1 MVTSVCTKS
10 EQERPQPE
18 VPFEAWTS
26 TPGRTT
32 LPLTLPIHLHSG
44 LRPSFLDISARA
56 APSPPEGPSSH
67 SPSVTSYSS
76 FLDRKSHPSSQS
88 HQCLPLCG
96 PLQLPKLPRSQHAG
110 IVTPLYPLQG
120 PAPPPG
126 QGLGLM
132 PPPRC
137 PAPGSLP
144 ALSRLHLTE
153 AGPSGGCSREAPLP
167 GPSHKKPEAGE
178 GRSR

>member
-1 MVTSVCTKS
+1 MYK
-10 EQERPQPE
+10 ERARPQPE
-18 VPFEAWTS
+18 VPFKAWTI
-26 TPGRTT
+26 TPGRAT
-32 LPLTLPIHLHSG
+32 LPLTLPTHLHSG

-67 SPSVTSYSS
+67 SPYVTSYSS
-76 FLDRKSHPSSQS
+76 FLDRKSHPASQS
-88 HQCLPLCG
+88 HQCLVLCG
-96 PLQLPKLPRSQHAG
+96 PLQLPKLPPSQHTG
-110 IVTPLYPLQG
+110 IVTVRFCLCPPLQG

-132 PPPRC
+132 TPPRS
-137 PAPGSLP
+137 PVLGALP
-144 ALSRLHLTE
+144 ALSRIHLTE

-167 GPSHKKPEAGE
+167 GRSHKKPEAGE